1 MFEFKL
7 TRVQSAER
15 QLLDL
20 YGPLLYHLFHLPLV
34 YISCFSN
41 PGPDYEPFEGSPQSL
56 EDCFNQSLWSFN
68 EWHLRL

>member
-7 TRVQSAER
+7 SRCQRAEY

-20 YGPLLYHLFHLPLV
+20 YGPLLYHLYHLPLV

-41 PGPDYEPFEGSPQSL
+41 PGSGYEPFEGSPQSL
-56 EDCFNQSLWSFN
+56 EECFGLSLWSFN
-68 EWHLRL
+68 EWHLRI